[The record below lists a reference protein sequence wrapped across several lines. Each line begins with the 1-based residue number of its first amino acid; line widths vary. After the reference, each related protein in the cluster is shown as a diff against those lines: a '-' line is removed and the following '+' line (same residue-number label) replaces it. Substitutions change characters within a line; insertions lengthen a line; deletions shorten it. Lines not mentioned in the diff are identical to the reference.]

1 MKRFFDIL
9 FSLIGLI
16 VLSPVLLSVYLFIFI
31 VSGRPVVYK
40 QDRVGKDNKL
50 FEIRKFRTLRI
61 GTRVSATKDLTE
73 MDDCLIPGGHF
84 LRKTSID
91 ELPQLINVL
100 EGTMSFVGP
109 RPLIHDEEEI
119 RKLREEYG
127 VYSVL
132 PGITGLA
139 QISGRDTISAKQ
151 KALLDKEYIEK
162 QSLWFDFKILVKSFV
177 AVIAC
182 RDVEAAGKD
191 SADTDQT

>member
-1 MKRFFDIL
+1 MKRFFDIV
-9 FSLIGLI
+9 FSLLGLI
-16 VLSPVLLSVYLFIFI
+16 VLSPILLGVYLFIVI
-31 VSGRPVVYK
+31 VSGRPAVYK

-61 GTRVSATKDLTE
+61 GTRVSATKDLKE
-73 MDDCLIPGGHF
+73 MDDCVIPGGRF

-119 RKLREEYG
+119 RELRKEYG

-132 PGITGLA
+132 PGITGWA
-139 QISGRDTISAKQ
+139 QINGRDTLSDKE
-151 KALLDKEYIEK
+151 KALLDKEYIDK
-162 QSLWFDFKILVKSFV
+162 QSLWFDFKILLKSFV

-182 RDVEAAGKD
+182 RDVDGK
-191 SADTDQT
+191 SGKSSNGQA